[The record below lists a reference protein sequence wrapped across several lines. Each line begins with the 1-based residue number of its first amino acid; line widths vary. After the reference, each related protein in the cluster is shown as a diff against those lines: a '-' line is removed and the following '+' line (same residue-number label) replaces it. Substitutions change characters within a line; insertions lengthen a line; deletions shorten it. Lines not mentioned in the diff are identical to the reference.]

1 MQVRTRMCTSLD
13 GYISNADGLPVQ
25 LSDPEFDP
33 EAYGFVELQANS
45 DAVLMGHTTLM
56 PALEVADQWPWSD
69 VDVFVLASERPAG
82 TPDEVVIDS
91 DPDRLL
97 ERVREAN
104 RGGDVHLIGGPTTIE
119 TYRQRGAI
127 DEFGLVV
134 LPIFAGEGMQL
145 TPALKV
151 DDRLELKSERALPTG
166 RSSSS
171 TGGPD
176 RRTDVERRGSLT
188 GDAPCRA
195 TPSTSAPPRFNRRST
210 GGRRHRAW
218 SPRRQKSV
226 PKSLIAKL
234 TNVYFTWADGQIY

>member
-1 MQVRTRMCTSLD
+1 MQIRTRMCTSLD

-33 EAYGFVELQANS
+33 EAYGFVELQVSS

-56 PALEVADQWPWSD
+56 PAIEVADQWPWSD

-82 TPDEVVIDS
+82 TPDEVVIES

-119 TYRQRGAI
+119 TYRRRGAI

-134 LPIFAGEGMQL
+134 LPIFAGEGMRL
-145 TPALKV
+145 TPAVQVK
-151 DDRLELKSERALPTG
+151 DRLELKSERVLPHG
-166 RSSSS
+166 A
-171 TGGPD
+171 
-176 RRTDVERRGSLT
+176 VELLYE
-188 GDAPCRA
+188 
-195 TPSTSAPPRFNRRST
+195 
-210 GGRRHRAW
+210 
-218 SPRRQKSV
+218 SP
-226 PKSLIAKL
+226 
-234 TNVYFTWADGQIY
+234 

>member
-25 LSDPEFDP
+25 LSDSEFDP

-82 TPDEVVIDS
+82 TPDDVVIES

-104 RGGDVHLIGGPTTIE
+104 HGGDVHLIGGPTTIE
-119 TYRQRGAI
+119 TYRQREAI

-145 TPALKV
+145 TPSLPT
-151 DDRLELKSERALPTG
+151 DDRLKLKSERVLPHG
-166 RSSSS
+166 A
-171 TGGPD
+171 
-176 RRTDVERRGSLT
+176 VE
-188 GDAPCRA
+188 
-195 TPSTSAPPRFNRRST
+195 
-210 GGRRHRAW
+210 
-218 SPRRQKSV
+218 
-226 PKSLIAKL
+226 LI
-234 TNVYFTWADGQIY
+234 YESF

>member
-25 LSDPEFDP
+25 LSDSEFDP
-33 EAYGFVELQANS
+33 EAYGFVEFQANS
-45 DAVLMGHTTLM
+45 DAVLMGRTTLM
-56 PALEVADQWPWSD
+56 PALEIADQWPWSD

-82 TPDEVVIDS
+82 TPDDVVIES

-104 RGGDVHLIGGPTTIE
+104 HGGDVHLIGGPTTIE

-145 TPALKV
+145 TPALRT
-151 DDRLELKSERALPTG
+151 DERLTLKSERVFPHGA
-166 RSSSS
+166 
-171 TGGPD
+171 
-176 RRTDVERRGSLT
+176 VELLYE
-188 GDAPCRA
+188 
-195 TPSTSAPPRFNRRST
+195 
-210 GGRRHRAW
+210 
-218 SPRRQKSV
+218 SP
-226 PKSLIAKL
+226 
-234 TNVYFTWADGQIY
+234 

>member
-33 EAYGFVELQANS
+33 GAYGFVELQAGC

-56 PALEVADQWPWSD
+56 PALDVADQWPWSD
-69 VDVFVLASERPAG
+69 VDVFVLASERPAR
-82 TPDEVVIDS
+82 TPDEVVIES

-104 RGGDVHLIGGPTTIE
+104 HGGDVHLIGGPTTIE

-134 LPIFAGEGMQL
+134 LPIFAGEGMRL
-145 TPALKV
+145 TPALQV
-151 DDRLELKSERALPTG
+151 DDRLKLKSERVLPHG
-166 RSSSS
+166 A
-171 TGGPD
+171 
-176 RRTDVERRGSLT
+176 VELLYE
-188 GDAPCRA
+188 
-195 TPSTSAPPRFNRRST
+195 
-210 GGRRHRAW
+210 
-218 SPRRQKSV
+218 SP
-226 PKSLIAKL
+226 
-234 TNVYFTWADGQIY
+234 

>member
-1 MQVRTRMCTSLD
+1 MQIRTRMCTSLD
-13 GYISNADGLPVQ
+13 GYISNAAGLPVQ
-25 LSDPEFDP
+25 LSDPVWDP

-82 TPDEVVIDS
+82 TPDEVVIES

-134 LPIFAGEGMQL
+134 LPIFAGEGMRL
-145 TPALKV
+145 TPALQV
-151 DDRLELKSERALPTG
+151 DDRLKLKSERALPHG
-166 RSSSS
+166 A
-171 TGGPD
+171 
-176 RRTDVERRGSLT
+176 VELLYE
-188 GDAPCRA
+188 
-195 TPSTSAPPRFNRRST
+195 
-210 GGRRHRAW
+210 
-218 SPRRQKSV
+218 SP
-226 PKSLIAKL
+226 
-234 TNVYFTWADGQIY
+234 

>member
-1 MQVRTRMCTSLD
+1 MRVLTRVCTSLD

-56 PALEVADQWPWSD
+56 PALEVADRWPWSD

-82 TPDEVVIDS
+82 TPDDVVIES

-104 RGGDVHLIGGPTTIE
+104 LGGDVHLIGGPTTIE

-127 DEFGLVV
+127 DEFGLVL
-134 LPIFAGEGMQL
+134 LPIFAGEGMRL
-145 TPALKV
+145 TPALQV
-151 DDRLELKSERALPTG
+151 EGRLKLKSEGVLP
-166 RSSSS
+166 
-171 TGGPD
+171 GGA
-176 RRTDVERRGSLT
+176 VELLYE
-188 GDAPCRA
+188 
-195 TPSTSAPPRFNRRST
+195 
-210 GGRRHRAW
+210 
-218 SPRRQKSV
+218 SP
-226 PKSLIAKL
+226 
-234 TNVYFTWADGQIY
+234 